1 VRRLLALPRLA
12 RDDRGATIVEF
23 AIILPVL
30 CILLMGTFDL
40 GYRSYVISMVQ
51 GSLHEA
57 ARMATVGGTTTEEIQ
72 THVEGRLQDFSR
84 NATIET
90 STQSFRD
97 FNGIGSAE
105 PLTEDA
111 DGDGQY
117 DEDDDCY
124 RDNNFNGEFDSAQG
138 SDGMGSAE
146 DAVRF
151 RVQMTYPR
159 MFPMAGLLGWS
170 DEVEIVQST
179 VLRNQPWAARTEAP
193 EICPE
198 N

>member
-1 VRRLLALPRLA
+1 MSRRPTLPRLA

-72 THVEGRLQDFSR
+72 THVEERLQDFSKG
-84 NATIET
+84 ATIET

-105 PLTEDA
+105 PLTQDA
-111 DGDGQY
+111 NGNGQY

-124 RDNNFNGEFDSAQG
+124 RDNNFSGAFDSAQG
-138 SDGMGSAE
+138 SDGLGTAE

-151 RVQMTYPR
+151 QVRMTYPR
-159 MFPMAGLLGWS
+159 LFPMAGLLGWS
-170 DEVEIVQST
+170 NEVEVVQST

-193 EICPE
+193 EVCPD
-198 N
+198 